1 MRIETGYVSLLKQ
14 FISRNENLNRNKLP
28 SVKKGTESKNV
39 NVTKRKSMMCDTDS
53 YGCISWAPNLNTE
66 DEEKQ
71 ETIRKELMEMYG
83 APGCKWDDVYS
94 KMQDAFALKRE
105 TH

>member
-1 MRIETGYVSLLKQ
+1 
-14 FISRNENLNRNKLP
+14 
-28 SVKKGTESKNV
+28 
-39 NVTKRKSMMCDTDS
+39 MMCDTDS

-83 APGCKWDDVYS
+83 APGVNGMTSTRKCK
-94 KMQDAFALKRE
+94 MHLP
-105 TH
+105 